1 MQLLPIHMDDH
12 QKETIHFRSTLLS
25 YSFYTPGPKG
35 SFCGDIP
42 WHWHDEFEFGCV
54 LGGGVLYKTSLSE
67 YVLREGDG
75 IFINSGVLHYLHPL
89 NPTEN
94 AQISSHFFDK
104 TFLSGAPGSVF
115 DLKYITPVQE
125 TRLLDAYP
133 LYRSCAQSRQF
144 LDQLK
149 EASQI
154 SSQGGPFYELRLRS
168 LFSGMWETVY
178 DWALK
183 KRSHNA
189 DTVPPDNERIKQ
201 LLIFI
206 QSHYSERLSIARIAA
221 QIPISE
227 RECYRLFKN
236 SLGISPIDYLNS
248 FRLQKAMELL
258 TSTRQS
264 IVDIAMETG
273 FNSSSYF
280 GKIFKQYYQMT
291 PKQYRTF
298 CQTARHS

>member
-1 MQLLPIHMDDH
+1 M
-12 QKETIHFRSTLLS
+12 
-25 YSFYTPGPKG
+25 
-35 SFCGDIP
+35 
-42 WHWHDEFEFGCV
+42 
-54 LGGGVLYKTSLSE
+54 
-67 YVLREGDG
+67 
-75 IFINSGVLHYLHPL
+75 
-89 NPTEN
+89 
-94 AQISSHFFDK
+94 
-104 TFLSGAPGSVF
+104 
-115 DLKYITPVQE
+115 
-125 TRLLDAYP
+125 
-133 LYRSCAQSRQF
+133 
-144 LDQLK
+144 
-149 EASQI
+149 
-154 SSQGGPFYELRLRS
+154 
-168 LFSGMWETVY
+168 
-178 DWALK
+178 
-183 KRSHNA
+183 
-189 DTVPPDNERIKQ
+189 PPDNERIKQ